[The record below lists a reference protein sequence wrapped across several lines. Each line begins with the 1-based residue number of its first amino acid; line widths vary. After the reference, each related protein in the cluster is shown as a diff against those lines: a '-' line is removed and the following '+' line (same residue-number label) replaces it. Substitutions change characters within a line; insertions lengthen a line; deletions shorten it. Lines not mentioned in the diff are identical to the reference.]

1 MKIKKEILVL
11 FIILIL
17 GFLVRLYHFSA
28 PIADW
33 HAWRQVDTSSVSKFF
48 AKDGF
53 DVLHPRFNDLSNVPS
68 GVHENPQGY
77 RFVEFP
83 IYNIFQA
90 SLFKFIGKLTIEEWG
105 RLVTIFSSLLSSVFL
120 YLIVKKHLNG
130 FAGLLSAFF
139 FTFIP
144 FNIYFGRAVLPDSST
159 VTAFLGAIYFFDK
172 WFEREKFSPASASEA
187 GRAIFNFP
195 FGLAQGGQ
203 FSIALV
209 FTIVSILLKPFAI
222 FFLLPMVYLVYEKY
236 EFGFL
241 KNKKLWVFA
250 TLSILPFVLWRI
262 WMLAYPGGIP
272 QSGWLLNGNNIR
284 FKGAFFHWIFAER
297 LSNLILGYW
306 GLPLLITGLLLKL
319 PKKNYLFFL
328 SFLISSI
335 LYVTIIATGNVM
347 HDYYQ
352 ILIMPSIAIYLALGA
367 SFLWENK
374 TNIYRPVSIIILF
387 VSIVFMLSFGWF
399 NVRAFYY
406 IDHPELIR
414 LGAQIDK
421 LIPKNAKVIVPT
433 DGDTTALYFMQR
445 RGWSS
450 FEKPLPE
457 LIKMGA
463 DYLVF
468 INPKKEDFGVGKKY
482 KIISYS
488 PDYILFDLHQKP

>member
-17 GFLVRLYHFSA
+17 GFLARLYHFNS

-33 HAWRQVDTSSVSKFF
+33 HAWRQVDTSAVSKFF
-48 AKDGF
+48 VKDGF
-53 DVLHPRFNDLSNVPS
+53 DILHPRFYDLSNVPS

-90 SLFKFIGKLTIEEWG
+90 SLFKFIGKLTIEQWG
-105 RLVTIFSSLLSSVFL
+105 RLVTIFSSLFSAAFL

-130 FAGLLSAFF
+130 KVGLFAAFF

-144 FNIYFGRAVLPDSST
+144 FNIYYGRTILPDQTT
-159 VTAFLGAIYFFDK
+159 VTAFLGAIYFFDRWISK
-172 WFEREKFSPASASEA
+172 ESLNL
-187 GRAIFNFP
+187 NF
-195 FGLAQGGQ
+195 FI
-203 FSIALV
+203 SLV
-209 FTIVSILLKPFAI
+209 FAAVSVLLKPFSLF
-222 FFLLPMVYLVYEKY
+222 FFLPIIFLVYEKY
-236 EFGFL
+236 GRDFL
-241 KNKKLWVFA
+241 KNKWLWFFA
-250 TLSILPFVLWRI
+250 ILSILPFALWRI
-262 WMLAYPGGIP
+262 WMFQYPGGIP

-297 LSNLILGYW
+297 IGKLILGYW
-306 GLPLLITGLLLKL
+306 GLPLLILGILLKL
-319 PKKNYLFFL
+319 SKKSYLFFL
-328 SFLISSI
+328 SFLVSSL
-335 LYVTIIATGNVM
+335 LYVTVVATGNVQ

-374 TNIYRPVSIIILF
+374 TNIYRPVSVIILF
-387 VSIVFMLSFGWF
+387 VGIVFMLSFGWF

-421 LIPKNAKVIVPT
+421 LIPKDAKVIVPT
-433 DGDTTALYFMQR
+433 NGDTTALYFMQR

-468 INPKKEDFGVGKKY
+468 INPKKEDFGIGKKY
-482 KIISYS
+482 KIISS
-488 PDYILFDLHQKP
+488 SADYILFDLHQKP

>member
-1 MKIKKEILVL
+1 MKIKKGILAL
-11 FIILIL
+11 FIILML
-17 GFLVRLYHFSA
+17 GFLVRLYHFNA

-33 HAWRQVDTSSVSKFF
+33 HAWRQVDTSAVSKFF
-48 AKDGF
+48 VKDGF
-53 DVLHPRFNDLSNVPS
+53 DIFHPRFYDLSNVPS
-68 GVHENPQGY
+68 GVWENPQGY

-90 SLFKFIGKLTIEEWG
+90 SLFKFIGKLTIEQWG

-120 YLIVKKHLNG
+120 YLIVKRHLNG
-130 FAGLLSAFF
+130 FAGLLAAFF

-144 FNIYFGRAVLPDSST
+144 FNIYYGRTVLPDSST
-159 VTAFLGAIYFFDK
+159 VISFLGAIYFFDK
-172 WFEREKFSPASASEA
+172 WLEEKKFS
-187 GRAIFNFP
+187 IFNF
-195 FGLAQGGQ
+195 Q

-209 FTIVSILLKPFAI
+209 FTTVSLLLKPFAI

-236 EFGFL
+236 GFSFL
-241 KNKKLWVFA
+241 KDKKLWIFA
-250 TLSILPFVLWRI
+250 ILSIFPFVLWRI

-306 GLPLLITGLLLKL
+306 GLPLLIIGLLLKL
-319 PKKNYLFFL
+319 PKKTYLFFL

-335 LYVTIIATGNVM
+335 LYVTTIATGNVM

-399 NVRAFYY
+399 NVRAYY
-406 IDHPELIR
+406 NIDHPELIR
-414 LGAQIDK
+414 LGSQIDK
-421 LIPKNAKVIVPT
+421 LIPKDAKVVVPT

-468 INPKKEDFGVGKKY
+468 INPKKEDFGLGKKY

>member
-17 GFLVRLYHFSA
+17 GFLVRLYHFNA

-33 HAWRQVDTSSVSKFF
+33 HAWRQVDTSAVSKFF
-48 AKDGF
+48 VKDGF
-53 DVLHPRFNDLSNVPS
+53 NILHPRFYDLSNVPS
-68 GVHENPQGY
+68 GVWENPQGY

-83 IYNIFQA
+83 IYNVAQA
-90 SLFKFIGKLTIEEWG
+90 GLFKLFGVLTIEEWG

-120 YLIVKKHLNG
+120 YLIVKKRLNG
-130 FAGLLSAFF
+130 FAGLFAAFF

-144 FNIYFGRAVLPDSST
+144 FNIYFGRTVLPDSST
-159 VTAFLGAIYFFDK
+159 AAAFLGAIYFFDK
-172 WFEREKFSPASASEA
+172 WIEKDLRFKIYDI
-187 GRAIFNFP
+187 RFILTLIFT
-195 FGLAQGGQ
+195 A
-203 FSIALV
+203 A
-209 FTIVSILLKPFAI
+209 SILLKPFAI

-236 EFGFL
+236 GFSFL
-241 KNKKLWVFA
+241 KNKKLWIFA
-250 TLSILPFVLWRI
+250 ILSILPFVLWRI
-262 WMLAYPGGIP
+262 WMLQYPGGIP

-297 LSNLILGYW
+297 IGKLILGYW
-306 GLPLLITGLLLKL
+306 GLPLLILGILLKL
-319 PKKNYLFFL
+319 SKKSYLFFL
-328 SFLISSI
+328 SFLVSSL
-335 LYVTIIATGNVM
+335 LYVTVIATGNVM

-352 ILIMPSIAIYLALGA
+352 ILIMPSIAIYLALGV

-387 VSIVFMLSFGWF
+387 VSMVFMLSFGWF
-399 NVRAFYY
+399 NVRAFYN

-414 LGAQIDK
+414 LGSQIDK
-421 LIPKNAKVIVPT
+421 LIPKNAKVVVPT

-482 KIISYS
+482 KIISS
-488 PDYILFDLHQKP
+488 SADYILFDLHQKP

>member
-17 GFLVRLYHFSA
+17 GFLVRLYHFNA

-33 HAWRQVDTSSVSKFF
+33 HAWRQVDTSAVSKFF
-48 AKDGF
+48 VKDGF
-53 DVLHPRFNDLSNVPS
+53 NILHPRFYDLSNVPS
-68 GVHENPQGY
+68 GVWENPQGY

-83 IYNIFQA
+83 IYNVAQA
-90 SLFKFIGKLTIEEWG
+90 GLFKLFGVLTIEEWG

-130 FAGLLSAFF
+130 FAGLFAAFF

-144 FNIYFGRAVLPDSST
+144 FNIYFGRTVLPDSST
-159 VTAFLGAIYFFDK
+159 AAAFLGAIYFFDK
-172 WFEREKFSPASASEA
+172 WIEKDLRFKIYDI
-187 GRAIFNFP
+187 RFILTLIFT
-195 FGLAQGGQ
+195 A
-203 FSIALV
+203 A
-209 FTIVSILLKPFAI
+209 SILLKPFAI

-236 EFGFL
+236 GFSFL
-241 KNKKLWVFA
+241 KNKKLWIFA
-250 TLSILPFVLWRI
+250 ILSILPFVLWRI
-262 WMLAYPGGIP
+262 WMLQYPGGIP

-297 LSNLILGYW
+297 IGKLILGYW
-306 GLPLLITGLLLKL
+306 GLPLLILGILLKL
-319 PKKNYLFFL
+319 SKKSYLFFL
-328 SFLISSI
+328 SFLVSSL
-335 LYVTIIATGNVM
+335 LYVTVIATGNVM

-352 ILIMPSIAIYLALGA
+352 ILIMPSIAIYLALGV

-387 VSIVFMLSFGWF
+387 VSMVFMLSFGWF
-399 NVRAFYY
+399 NVRAFYN

-414 LGAQIDK
+414 LGSQIDK
-421 LIPKNAKVIVPT
+421 LIPKNAKVVVPT

-482 KIISYS
+482 KIISS
-488 PDYILFDLHQKP
+488 SADYILFDLHQKP

>member
-17 GFLVRLYHFSA
+17 GFLVRLYHFNA

-33 HAWRQVDTSSVSKFF
+33 HAWRQVDTSAVSKFF
-48 AKDGF
+48 VKDGF
-53 DVLHPRFNDLSNVPS
+53 DILHPRFYDLSNVPS
-68 GVHENPQGY
+68 GVWENPQGY

-83 IYNIFQA
+83 IYNVAQA
-90 SLFKFIGKLTIEEWG
+90 GLFKLFGVLTIEEWG

-120 YLIVKKHLNG
+120 YLIVKRHLNG
-130 FAGLLSAFF
+130 FAGLFAAFF

-144 FNIYFGRAVLPDSST
+144 FNIYFGRTVLPDSST
-159 VTAFLGAIYFFDK
+159 AAAFLGAIYFFDK
-172 WFEREKFSPASASEA
+172 WIEKDLRFKIYDI
-187 GRAIFNFP
+187 RFILTLIFT
-195 FGLAQGGQ
+195 A
-203 FSIALV
+203 
-209 FTIVSILLKPFAI
+209 TSILLKPFAI

-236 EFGFL
+236 GFSFL
-241 KNKKLWVFA
+241 KNKKLWIFA
-250 TLSILPFVLWRI
+250 ILSILPFVLWRI
-262 WMLAYPGGIP
+262 WMLQYPGGIP

-297 LSNLILGYW
+297 IGKLILGYW
-306 GLPLLITGLLLKL
+306 GLPLLILGILLKL
-319 PKKNYLFFL
+319 SKKSYLFFL
-328 SFLISSI
+328 SFLVSSL
-335 LYVTIIATGNVM
+335 LYVTVIATGNVM

-352 ILIMPSIAIYLALGA
+352 ILIMPSIAIYLALGV

-387 VSIVFMLSFGWF
+387 VSMVFMLSFGWF
-399 NVRAFYY
+399 NVRAFYN

-414 LGAQIDK
+414 LGSQIDK
-421 LIPKNAKVIVPT
+421 LIPKNAKVVVPT

-482 KIISYS
+482 KIISS
-488 PDYILFDLHQKP
+488 SADYILFDLRQKP

>member
-1 MKIKKEILVL
+1 MKIKKEIVIL
-11 FIILIL
+11 FVILL
-17 GFLVRLYHFSA
+17 FGFLVRLYKFQS

-48 AKDGF
+48 VKDGF

-90 SLFKFIGKLTIEEWG
+90 SLFKFIGKLTIEQWG
-105 RLVTIFSSLLSSVFL
+105 RLVTIFSSLLSSIFL

-130 FAGLLSAFF
+130 FVGLLSAFF

-144 FNIYFGRAVLPDSST
+144 FNIYFGRTVLPDSST
-159 VTAFLGAIYFFDK
+159 VAAFLGAIYFFDK
-172 WFEREKFSPASASEA
+172 WLEGKR
-187 GRAIFNFP
+187 
-195 FGLAQGGQ
+195 
-203 FSIALV
+203 
-209 FTIVSILLKPFAI
+209 FTIYDLRFMISLIFTATSILLKPFAI
-222 FFLLPMVYLVYEKY
+222 FFLLPMIYLIYEKY
-236 EFGFL
+236 GFNFL

-250 TLSILPFVLWRI
+250 ILSILPFALWRI

-306 GLPLLITGLLLKL
+306 GLPLLITGFLLKL
-319 PKKNYLFFL
+319 PKKTYLFFF

-335 LYVTIIATGNVM
+335 LYVTTIATGNVM

-352 ILIMPSIAIYLALGA
+352 ILIMPSIAIYLALGV
-367 SFLWENK
+367 SFLWKNK
-374 TNIYRPVSIIILF
+374 SNTYRPISLIILF

-399 NVRAFYY
+399 NVRAFYN
-406 IDHPELIR
+406 IDHPELISA
-414 LGAQIDK
+414 GKIIDT
-421 LIPKNAKVIVPT
+421 LIPKDAKVVVPGAN
-433 DGDTTALYFMQR
+433 GDTTALYFMDR

-450 FEKPLPE
+450 FEKPLPN

-463 DYLVF
+463 SYLVIF
-468 INPKKEDFGVGKKY
+468 GPKPQDYDFGKSY
-482 KIISYS
+482 KLVYS
-488 PDYILFDLHQKP
+488 SSDFLLFSLTEKP

>member
-17 GFLVRLYHFSA
+17 GFLVRLYHFNA

-33 HAWRQVDTSSVSKFF
+33 HAWRQVDTSAVSKFF
-48 AKDGF
+48 VKDGF
-53 DVLHPRFNDLSNVPS
+53 DILHPRFYDLSNVPS

-83 IYNIFQA
+83 IYNVAQA
-90 SLFKFIGKLTIEEWG
+90 GLFKLFGVLTIEEWG

-130 FAGLLSAFF
+130 FAGLFAAFF

-144 FNIYFGRAVLPDSST
+144 FNIYFGRTVLPDSST
-159 VTAFLGAIYFFDK
+159 AAAFLGAIYFFDK
-172 WFEREKFSPASASEA
+172 WIEKDLRFKIYDI
-187 GRAIFNFP
+187 RFILTLIFT
-195 FGLAQGGQ
+195 A
-203 FSIALV
+203 A
-209 FTIVSILLKPFAI
+209 SILLKPFAI

-236 EFGFL
+236 EFSFL
-241 KNKKLWVFA
+241 KNKKLWIFA
-250 TLSILPFVLWRI
+250 ILSILPFVLWRI
-262 WMLAYPGGIP
+262 WMLQYPGGIP

-297 LSNLILGYW
+297 IGKLILGYW
-306 GLPLLITGLLLKL
+306 GLPLLILGILLKL
-319 PKKNYLFFL
+319 SKESYLFFL
-328 SFLISSI
+328 SFLVSSL
-335 LYVTIIATGNVM
+335 LYVTVIATGNVM

-352 ILIMPSIAIYLALGA
+352 ILIMPSIAIYLALGV

-399 NVRAFYY
+399 NVRAFYN

-414 LGAQIDK
+414 LGSQIDK
-421 LIPKNAKVIVPT
+421 LIPKNAKVVVPT

-482 KIISYS
+482 KIISS
-488 PDYILFDLHQKP
+488 SADYILFDLHQKP